1 MRSEELVANEVLA
14 FLQYQLDVMDE
25 VSVTQI
31 CTSNFTEEEI
41 RSAKKLLYESLQMA
55 DRMPTRRRDE
65 KGERSLQDTIRLLKE
80 TDPDDVPTFVA
91 KDLRKLP
98 PVTFDH
104 VDVTRLL
111 KDITSMR
118 SSLVELQLKLEASQ
132 STICDLRSEVAE
144 LRNSVCRSHAH
155 ANSDNTRHGQV
166 NASPQCAESAK
177 LHSSPAVATTSDA
190 SPCPAL
196 PASPAFG
203 TPTNVSTS
211 RLGRV
216 YSDAVKRDPVQRPP
230 KANVAIQN
238 QPEGTRGT
246 VQSVPCKGKADA
258 DGFVKVERRKKK
270 PSSRNQCGTALTGPN
285 MLLRPAIPTTQLYVS
300 RLHHSTKVEEIVEYI
315 RVKTNWTLRVERLE
329 PRHNTN
335 FKSFVVRVPTQHLD
349 MFQEAFWPKGVV
361 FRRFRGRLR
370 DTTQCNTTPP
380 IRVNK

>member
-91 KDLRKLP
+91 KELRKLP

-132 STICDLRSEVAE
+132 STICDLRNEVAE
-144 LRNSVCRSHAH
+144 LRNSACRSHAH

-166 NASPQCAESAK
+166 NASPQRAESAK

-230 KANVAIQN
+230 KATVVIQN

-246 VQSVPCKGKADA
+246 VQSVPCKGKVDA

-315 RVKTNWTLRVERLE
+315 RVKTNWTLRVE
-329 PRHNTN
+329 
-335 FKSFVVRVPTQHLD
+335 SC
-349 MFQEAFWPKGVV
+349 
-361 FRRFRGRLR
+361 LR
-370 DTTQCNTTPP
+370 
-380 IRVNK
+380 